1 MTFITRS
8 TNPLIQAR
16 FFEPFFGRFNFLE
29 DETKSGVW
37 APPVDVAEEK
47 DKILVRVEVP
57 GMKESDL
64 KVSFEDGL
72 LTVSDDYAVSS
83 GTQATFQINT
93 PVRPVV
99 SGNTAVAGGLK
110 ITVVQPANATLTVTD
125 WTDVDSDFEGGY
137 RLDVSGGNGQYVVQ
151 LGHPDVMLANGF
163 D

>member
-47 DKILVRVEVP
+47 DKIFVRVEVP
-57 GMKESDL
+57 GMNESDL

-72 LTVSDDYAVSS
+72 LTVSGERQFERKDDRNYHRIERTYGSF
-83 GTQATFQINT
+83 TRTFSLPRTVDANSIAASYRDGILEIEIPKLEEAKPKQIQIHVGANAKQIN
-93 PVRPVV
+93 
-99 SGNTAVAGGLK
+99 A
-110 ITVVQPANATLTVTD
+110 
-125 WTDVDSDFEGGY
+125 
-137 RLDVSGGNGQYVVQ
+137 
-151 LGHPDVMLANGF
+151 
-163 D
+163 